1 MDDQLV
7 LRARDGDEA
16 AFGML
21 ATRIAPRLHGV
32 AYRIL
37 RDVALAE
44 DAVQLTLLRSWQDL
58 SQLRDPA
65 RFDAWS
71 YRILVRTCY
80 AQAKRSRARLPEVPL
95 ADCDPATP
103 GNDYTAVIDRDALE
117 RGFLR
122 LPVEQRTVV
131 VLHHY
136 IGLPVSEVAEAVG
149 VPLET
154 ARSRLRRALATL
166 RSALEADARSTIDEP
181 LQTKVP
187 A

>member
-1 MDDQLV
+1 MDDELV
-7 LRARDGDEA
+7 IRARTGDEA
-16 AFGML
+16 AFALL
-21 ATRIAPRLHGV
+21 ANRVAPRLHGV

-44 DAVQLTLLRSWQDL
+44 DAVQQTLLRSWQDL
-58 SQLRDPA
+58 AHLRDPS

-80 AQAKRSRARLPEVPL
+80 AQAKQARRRLDEVPL
-95 ADCDPATP
+95 SEIRPDARGD
-103 GNDYTAVIDRDALE
+103 DYSAVIDREALE
-117 RGFLR
+117 RGFMR

-136 IGLPVSEVAEAVG
+136 LGLPMSEVAQMVDA
-149 VPLET
+149 PLET
-154 ARSRLRRALATL
+154 VRSRLRRALAAL
-166 RSALEADARSTIDEP
+166 RAALEADLRTIDEP
-181 LQTKVP
+181 RAKVS

>member
-1 MDDQLV
+1 MDDELV
-7 LRARDGDEA
+7 VRAREGDEA
-16 AFGML
+16 AFALL
-21 ATRIAPRLHGV
+21 ANRIAPRLHGV

-37 RDVALAE
+37 RDVGLAE
-44 DAVQLTLLRSWQDL
+44 DAVQQTLLRSWQDL
-58 SQLRDPA
+58 AHLRDPA

-80 AQAKRSRARLPEVPL
+80 AQAKQARRRLDEIPL
-95 ADCDPATP
+95 SDVEPGAP
-103 GNDYTAVIDRDALE
+103 GNEYSSVIDRDALE
-117 RGFLR
+117 RGFVR

-136 IGLPVSEVAEAVG
+136 LGLPVSQVAEMVDA
-149 VPLET
+149 PLET
-154 ARSRLRRALATL
+154 VRSRLRRALAAL
-166 RSALEADARSTIDEP
+166 RSALEADDRTTIDER